1 MLKRILNSTQSMMVT
16 CLLITGLGIGWLV
29 GLSVSP
35 VVSIVI
41 TSVTGSAAAIVAALS
56 GLEEKPEALEA
67 TNRGQP
73 IRTRWSVNPLPLT
86 ILVIGILVGSA
97 FGVRARNQS
106 WLGSAVAGE
115 ITQWTRAGLT
125 GPGWSPEEIA
135 RKLFESRYLAS
146 GVLTNTVTTSAPSI
160 SPVGGYLF
168 AVDATECK
176 RLLGA
181 VDVARQ
187 GADDSVLRAE
197 LSSSTNQQLW
207 QLPVIITDTTV
218 LQNVVEQVLC
228 TDGR

>member
-1 MLKRILNSTQSMMVT
+1 M
-16 CLLITGLGIGWLV
+16 
-29 GLSVSP
+29 P
-35 VVSIVI
+35 I

-56 GLEEKPEALEA
+56 GLEEKPETLEIA
-67 TNRGQP
+67 NKGQP
-73 IRTRWSVNPLPLT
+73 SRLRWSVNPLPLT
-86 ILVIGILVGSA
+86 ILVVGILVGSA

-115 ITQWTRAGLT
+115 ITQWTQAGLT
-125 GPGWSPEEIA
+125 GPGWTQEEIA
-135 RKLFESRYLAS
+135 RKLFESRYLA
-146 GVLTNTVTTSAPSI
+146 GGTVTNTVTTPAPSV

-168 AVDATECK
+168 AVDVTECK

-181 VDVARQ
+181 VDLARQ